1 MSHRKHGTEGRIYQ
15 TTIKR
20 KRRQPHSVAFCAER
34 LGFGPALPLE
44 RSEKPLGEN
53 PISNARRQPH
63 LVAFLA
69 ERLGFVPAL
78 PLERSE
84 KPLGENPFSKA
95 RRQPH
100 SVAFLAE
107 RLGFEPRV
115 PVRVRR
121 ISSAVHS
128 TTLASLHCFCG
139 CKDTKVNSK
148 FKIYK
153 IKNQR
158 KMSFFILLLHVSH
171 VYVLDVLMRMI
182 RKTSKGQI
190 KKSEAPATA
199 MTAPTISCML
209 TFLPKI

>member
-1 MSHRKHGTEGRIYQ
+1 MKSEKSKLQFQSWYMSHRNQK
-15 TTIKR
+15 KA
-20 KRRQPHSVAFCAER
+20 RRQPHLVAFVAER
-34 LGFGPALPLE
+34 LGFVPALPLE

-63 LVAFLA
+63 
-69 ERLGFVPAL
+69 
-78 PLERSE
+78 
-84 KPLGENPFSKA
+84 
-95 RRQPH
+95 
-100 SVAFLAE
+100 SVAFCAE

-153 IKNQR
+153 IKIHR
-158 KMSFFILLLHVSH
+158 KMSFLFYSF
-171 VYVLDVLMRMI
+171 MFRMY
-182 RKTSKGQI
+182 
-190 KKSEAPATA
+190 
-199 MTAPTISCML
+199 
-209 TFLPKI
+209 TF